1 MKINKKPK
9 NADPVRYS
17 KTFLN
22 TSLLLFLIFLN
33 DNEECDNSFNLTIY
47 IFVEE
52 INLLIDTFNFN

>member
-9 NADPVRYS
+9 NADQVRYS

-33 DNEECDNSFNLTIY
+33 ERDSES
-47 IFVEE
+47 
-52 INLLIDTFNFN
+52 